1 MYSMSS
7 WGGRINFS
15 FLLHSRDEMP
25 SLPPSLPSL
34 PFRGFPSS
42 DNCHKQEKH
51 LNKTQAA
58 AVVIVERATERE
70 FSGSGKRIQIF
81 CSPCETD
88 ACSRGES
95 QSAEKIR
102 PAGGLIQPT
111 LSSPAHHAPPFRLVH
126 VKTFNYSLM
135 IVLQQK
141 LIRHHPPKKK

>member
-1 MYSMSS
+1 MSS

-15 FLLHSRDEMP
+15 FLLRSGDEM
-25 SLPPSLPSL
+25 PSLPSL

-58 AVVIVERATERE
+58 AAVVMVERATERE
-70 FSGSGKRIQIF
+70 FSGSGERIQTR
-81 CSPCETD
+81 SLKRMPR
-88 ACSRGES
+88 SRGGS

-111 LSSPAHHAPPFRLVH
+111 LSSPARHAPPFRLVH

-135 IVLQQK
+135 TVLQQK
-141 LIRHHPPKKK
+141 LIRHHPPKKRKKRKLM